1 MNKFTTLLFLFS
13 FWFLTGLDAQTSVRQ
28 LDTEIGIR
36 LWGLSDFDFIYKKQK
51 NENRYTRVRFVT
63 GDFTINDFKNFNS
76 ALNLGLGYGK
86 EKHKIIN
93 EHLSFIKGWE
103 IIASVGNTIAQ
114 EQAFFNVSPGLGLV
128 LGFQYDIHENFSL
141 TMETIPSISTYI
153 NFAPSGTRVTGL
165 SMGFNSNHIAL
176 GLMYKFQTRK

>member
-1 MNKFTTLLFLFS
+1 MNKFTTLLLLFS
-13 FWFLTGLDAQTSVRQ
+13 FLFLTRLDAQTSDRQ

-36 LWGLSDFDFIYKKQK
+36 LWGLNDFDFIYKKHK
-51 NENRYTRVRFVT
+51 KENRYTRIRFVT

-76 ALNLGLGYGK
+76 SLNLGLGYGK
-86 EKHKIIN
+86 ENRKPIN

-103 IIASVGNTIAQ
+103 IIASIGNTIAQ

-141 TMETIPSISTYI
+141 TLETIPSISTHI
-153 NFAPSGTRVTGL
+153 NFTPNGTRINGL

-176 GLMYKFQTRK
+176 GLMYRFQTRK